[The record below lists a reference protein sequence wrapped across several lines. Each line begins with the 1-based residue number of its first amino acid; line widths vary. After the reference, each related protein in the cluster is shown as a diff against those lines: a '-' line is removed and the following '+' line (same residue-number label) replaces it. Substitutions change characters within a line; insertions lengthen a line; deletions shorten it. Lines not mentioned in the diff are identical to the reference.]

1 MRKIFIAVSVVS
13 LLSLTSPA
21 HAGVVGTK
29 CSNSGATLTSQGKQ
43 YVCKNMGGKLKW
55 QNAPKT
61 RTLPAYNNC
70 LTTYLG
76 GWNNSNDAQTN
87 LNITNYCWKTFHP

>member
-29 CSNSGATLTSQGKQ
+29 CSNSGATLISQGTQ

-55 QNAPKT
+55 QNLPIIRSAKT
-61 RTLPAYNNC
+61 HTDCMVKEAGMSGFTPE
-70 LTTYLG
+70 
-76 GWNNSNDAQTN
+76 Q
-87 LNITNYCWKTFHP
+87 LNRAGRICEKYRP